1 LERKPMI
8 GVEKP
13 EKLRGHLNI
22 VNGEIKKKY

>member
-1 LERKPMI
+1 MI

-22 VNGEIKKKY
+22 VNGEMKKKYYENC